1 MYVQNFLPYIYTELL
16 KQSYKRH
23 SDHLAS
29 QRLINTLIADFEK
42 VGSIAEINFKLAQSI
57 LSLQCSSGYPVFL
70 LAKLGEWNQEVID
83 RIENHKRAKELFA
96 ALPFSSRTAPL
107 IRFLEELLESP
118 YTLLHMKGN
127 SLLLAL
133 CNPLLPTV
141 LEHLASL
148 EQCPDPVNP
157 RTGSFAALKQSL
169 VDQDSDY
176 AFCLGMLNNL
186 TSSYKESDP
195 VFSLAN
201 DLLQSALIV
210 YKDLNYMEE
219 ISLEDDNS
227 KNKNATGGC
236 VLF

>member
-1 MYVQNFLPYIYTELL
+1 MYTKNFLPHIYTELL
-16 KQSYKRH
+16 KQSKSHYSH
-23 SDHLAS
+23 HPAS
-29 QRLINTLIADFEK
+29 LRLIKTLIDDFKKIE
-42 VGSIAEINFKLAQSI
+42 SIAEINFKLAQSI
-57 LSLQCSSGYPVFL
+57 RSLQSTAGYPLFL
-70 LAKLGEWNQEVID
+70 LIKLNEWNQEIIE
-83 RIENHKRAKELFA
+83 RIENHRNAKELFK
-96 ALPFSSRTAPL
+96 ALPFSPRTAPL

-133 CNPLLPTV
+133 CNPLLPAV

-148 EQCPDPVNP
+148 QECPEPVNP
-157 RTGSFAALKQSL
+157 RAGSFAALKQSL

-186 TSSYKESDP
+186 TSIYRESDP

-210 YKDLNYMEE
+210 YKDLSYMEE
-219 ISLEDDNS
+219 ISLDDEVSKDNS
-227 KNKNATGGC
+227 ATGGC